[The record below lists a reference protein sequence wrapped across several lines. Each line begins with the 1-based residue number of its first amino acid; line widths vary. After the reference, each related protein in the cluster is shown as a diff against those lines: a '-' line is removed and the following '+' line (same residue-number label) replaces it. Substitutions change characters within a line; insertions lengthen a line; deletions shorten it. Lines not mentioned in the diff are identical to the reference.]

1 MLGYGFGDHRLIW
14 TLQVH
19 ADLDAAAN
27 QLVQTEVAAVAA
39 AIQPFVGPVT
49 AFANAAAT
57 LSIGAQV
64 NGLRGAITGV
74 LTILARLIATIGI

>member
-1 MLGYGFGDHRLIW
+1 M
-14 TLQVH
+14 H
-19 ADLDAAAN
+19 ADLDAAA
-27 QLVQTEVAAVAA
+27 QSLVQTELAAVAA

-64 NGLRGAITGV
+64 NGLRGAITG
-74 LTILARLIATIGI
+74 LLNILAGIIATIGL